1 MSKVYFDFASTAPLR
16 KEVVEVMLP
25 YFSENFG
32 NPSSLH
38 FFGQQALKAVD
49 ESREKIKNILEAE
62 FLREIIFTSSATE
75 SNNLA
80 IKGLVFYHY
89 FFKKIKPHVI
99 TSSIEHPSVL
109 EVLTDL
115 EEMGICEVS
124 YLKPERN
131 SLIEASK
138 IKAEI
143 KENTILV
150 TIHYVNSELGT
161 IQPIRE
167 IAKIIKSLNENR
179 KFNVYFHTDAA
190 QASFENLN
198 VKELGIDLMTLSS
211 HKIYGPK
218 GIALLYIK
226 NGVPLIRLV
235 SGSEQ
240 EYGLRA
246 GTESVPL
253 IVGFAKAME
262 LINFEKE
269 KINNKLNELRFYFI
283 SKIKNF
289 KDKIFLNTIPEISSL
304 KILNL
309 YFPTRLS
316 QELLIY
322 LDQNGIAV
330 SAGTACKSRANEP
343 SYIVS
348 DVYGYERSRRSL
360 RFSFG
365 LTTNQK
371 EIDYLFDKLKKF
383 L

>member
-1 MSKVYFDFASTAPLR
+1 MSKVYFDFASTTPLR

-49 ESREKIKNILEAE
+49 ESREKIKNIIEAE

-89 FFKKIKPHVI
+89 FFKKIKPHII

-167 IAKIIKSLNENR
+167 IAEIIKSLNKNR

-190 QASFENLN
+190 QAGFENLN

-226 NGVPLIRLV
+226 SGVPLMRLV

-269 KINNKLNELRFYFI
+269 KINNKLNELRSYFI
-283 SKIKNF
+283 SRIKNF
-289 KDKIFLNTIPEISSL
+289 KDKIFLNTIPEISSP
-304 KILNL
+304 KILNF

>member
-1 MSKVYFDFASTAPLR
+1 MSKVYFDFASTTPLR

-49 ESREKIKNILEAE
+49 ESREKIKNIIEAE

-89 FFKKIKPHVI
+89 FFKKIKPHII

-167 IAKIIKSLNENR
+167 IAEIIKNLNKNR

-190 QASFENLN
+190 QAGFENLN

-226 NGVPLIRLV
+226 SGVPLMRLV

-269 KINNKLNELRFYFI
+269 KINNKLNELRSYFI
-283 SKIKNF
+283 SRIKNF
-289 KDKIFLNTIPEISSL
+289 KDKIFLNTIPEISSP

>member
-1 MSKVYFDFASTAPLR
+1 MSKVYFDFASTTPLR

-49 ESREKIKNILEAE
+49 ESREKIKNIIEAE

-89 FFKKIKPHVI
+89 FFKKIKPHII

-167 IAKIIKSLNENR
+167 IAEIIKSLNKNR

-190 QASFENLN
+190 QAGFENLN

-226 NGVPLIRLV
+226 SGVPLMRLV

-269 KINNKLNELRFYFI
+269 KINNKLNELRSYFI
-283 SKIKNF
+283 SRIKNF
-289 KDKIFLNTIPEISSL
+289 KDKIFLNTIPEISSP